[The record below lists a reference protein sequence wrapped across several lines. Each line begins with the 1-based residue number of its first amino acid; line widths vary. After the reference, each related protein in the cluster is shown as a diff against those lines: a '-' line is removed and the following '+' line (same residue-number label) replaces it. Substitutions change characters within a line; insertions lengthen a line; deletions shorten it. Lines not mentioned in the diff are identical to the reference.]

1 MHTGAQQ
8 SVVWLNCT
16 SVNSTEEP
24 RQHWQAFEAE
34 LKKYMAV
41 EQAVAAV
48 PSAQVL
54 GPLTLETLP
63 LKSSLKS
70 EAASW
75 KAQFA
80 RNLHKQG
87 ADDLK
92 ACPRSVLR
100 ACHADGGCA
109 AMYIC
114 SSVSHSSQSMGSLTL
129 IHIAHTQGF
138 CLIPNSHVIIV
149 TVTNGRLVAAG
160 L

>member
-1 MHTGAQQ
+1 
-8 SVVWLNCT
+8 
-16 SVNSTEEP
+16 
-24 RQHWQAFEAE
+24 
-34 LKKYMAV
+34 MAV

-80 RNLHKQG
+80 GNLHKQG

-92 ACPRSVLR
+92 VCPRSMLLLR
-100 ACHADGGCA
+100 HADSGCA
-109 AMYIC
+109 AVYSC
-114 SSVSHSSQSMGSLTL
+114 FSEYALYKVRGTCRSQHVPPVHADHSYH
-129 IHIAHTQGF
+129 HIRVF
-138 CLIPNSHVIIV
+138 
-149 TVTNGRLVAAG
+149 
-160 L
+160 

>member
-1 MHTGAQQ
+1 MAEVGTLVKTIFRSPMHTGIQQ

-16 SVNSTEEP
+16 SVSSTEEL

-92 ACPRSVLR
+92 ACPRSMLR
-100 ACHADGGCA
+100 SCHADGGCT
-109 AMYIC
+109 AMYNG
-114 SSVSHSSQSMGSLTL
+114 SSMSSRSQGMGSLT
-129 IHIAHTQGF
+129 ITHIAHTQGF
-138 CLIPNSHVIIV
+138 CLLPN
-149 TVTNGRLVAAG
+149 
-160 L
+160 